1 MKKIIVLLMLL
12 FVSIPTFA
20 MEIKTFDIRETYF
33 KNDIKTYQNK
43 TWGNLSIKGVWSDP
57 KHNLKSVL
65 VEELLCD
72 IGNMICTSSVVDLS
86 FIGTPALP
94 PYLDVYGLTYKVIDY
109 TPNNIKLF
117 CSLTN
122 YTIDVD
128 LKNKKVTKY
137 KVFENGDLNKYIMIF
152 DDNTAKEYFK
162 TFIN

>member
-1 MKKIIVLLMLL
+1 MKKIIVLLILL

-57 KHNLKSVL
+57 KNNLKSVL
-65 VEELLCD
+65 VEELFCD

-94 PYLDVYGLTYKVIDY
+94 PYLDVYGLTYKVIGY
-109 TPNNIKLF
+109 TSNKIKLF
-117 CSLTN
+117 CSFFHFYDSELSFAQQQFL
-122 YTIDVD
+122 YFFP
-128 LKNKKVTKY
+128 LPQGQSS
-137 KVFENGDLNKYIMIF
+137 FLPAF
-152 DDNTAKEYFK
+152 DFSFT
-162 TFIN
+162 TVC